1 MLGKTEIYSCLDR
14 KHLKKKRVWMFPDG
28 LRKQNFMMNQ
38 KVNKRYKNRNVRKG
52 KGGIPNFI

>member
-1 MLGKTEIYSCLDR
+1 
-14 KHLKKKRVWMFPDG
+14 MFPDG

-52 KGGIPNFI
+52 KRGIPNFI